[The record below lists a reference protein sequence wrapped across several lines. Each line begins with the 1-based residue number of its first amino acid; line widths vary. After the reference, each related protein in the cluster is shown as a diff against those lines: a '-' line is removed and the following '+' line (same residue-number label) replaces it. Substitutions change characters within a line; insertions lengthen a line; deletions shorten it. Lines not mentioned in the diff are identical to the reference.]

1 MNSIKLWD
9 IDSNYIYYNNLNEFL
24 LENDL
29 EWFEVKDSFKIN
41 DKYIDK
47 KLKICYIKKVHK
59 CHCGGIGRRTGFKIQ
74 RETMWVRVPPVVP
87 K

>member
-29 EWFEVKDSFKIN
+29 EWFEVKD
-41 DKYIDK
+41 
-47 KLKICYIKKVHK
+47 
-59 CHCGGIGRRTGFKIQ
+59 
-74 RETMWVRVPPVVP
+74 
-87 K
+87 

>member
-41 DKYIDK
+41 DKVTSSLEAKCLEDK
-47 KLKICYIKKVHK
+47 TPLIYTDINHPICTDKYNIFP
-59 CHCGGIGRRTGFKIQ
+59 IIITSI
-74 RETMWVRVPPVVP
+74 
-87 K
+87 